1 MRPWR
6 SGISAAAFGG
16 AAGTARR
23 RTVAH
28 MVSHGYLVA
37 LRLRSPACGG
47 TRWCSAAC
55 RPRRETRWRFGGP
68 WHAAPGSIR
77 WRCAVALG
85 CPRCT
90 QWHSVSQGGSQC
102 TRRYAPAT
110 LGARRRVGTR
120 RYSAVLGVAR
130 GWARARAAACIVTL
144 VGAQWC
150 SCRSAASG
158 TRRHSVARDGAR
170 WHESWHSATL
180 CSARWSSAAAVE
192 RGGMRHAASRSD
204 TARRRS
210 AALCSARWH
219 SAALGGSGG
228 MRRAA
233 SRGNAA
239 RRRSVALLQRTVAQR
254 HAVERGGMRQA
265 ASRSAHGGA
274 RWRAD
279 VCTLWHSMASGGAR
293 RPALACVA
301 VSAHVKS
308 AGWAL
313 AALQR
318 RSALDRRCW
327 RGSQRS
333 TQRRPVVLGSTGEL
347 CATQCKG

>member
-1 MRPWR
+1 LWPQCCGVLSGLRPWR
-6 SGISAAAFGG
+6 SGISAAACGG

-28 MVSHGYLVA
+28 MVSHCYLVA

-120 RYSAVLGVAR
+120 WYSAVLGVAR

-192 RGGMRHAASRSD
+192 RGGMRQAASRSD

-228 MRRAA
+228 MRQAA
-233 SRGNAA
+233 SRGDTAWW
-239 RRRSVALLQRTVAQR
+239 RSVARRCVHLVALGSIR
-254 HAVERGGMRQA
+254 W
-265 ASRSAHGGA
+265 RSAAGVGLRGRFGA
-274 RWRAD
+274 
-279 VCTLWHSMASGGAR
+279 SQ
-293 RPALACVA
+293 
-301 VSAHVKS
+301 KS

-318 RSALDRRCW
+318 RSALDRRW
-327 RGSQRS
+327 SAWLAAQHKAAPGGAR
-333 TQRRPVVLGSTGEL
+333 
-347 CATQCKG
+347 

>member
-1 MRPWR
+1 MR
-6 SGISAAAFGG
+6 G
-16 AAGTARR
+16 
-23 RTVAH
+23 
-28 MVSHGYLVA
+28 
-37 LRLRSPACGG
+37 
-47 TRWCSAAC
+47 
-55 RPRRETRWRFGGP
+55 
-68 WHAAPGSIR
+68 
-77 WRCAVALG
+77 
-85 CPRCT
+85 
-90 QWHSVSQGGSQC
+90 
-102 TRRYAPAT
+102 
-110 LGARRRVGTR
+110 
-120 RYSAVLGVAR
+120 
-130 GWARARAAACIVTL
+130 
-144 VGAQWC
+144 
-150 SCRSAASG
+150 
-158 TRRHSVARDGAR
+158 
-170 WHESWHSATL
+170 
-180 CSARWSSAAAVE
+180 
-192 RGGMRHAASRSD
+192 
-204 TARRRS
+204 
-210 AALCSARWH
+210 
-219 SAALGGSGG
+219 
-228 MRRAA
+228 AA